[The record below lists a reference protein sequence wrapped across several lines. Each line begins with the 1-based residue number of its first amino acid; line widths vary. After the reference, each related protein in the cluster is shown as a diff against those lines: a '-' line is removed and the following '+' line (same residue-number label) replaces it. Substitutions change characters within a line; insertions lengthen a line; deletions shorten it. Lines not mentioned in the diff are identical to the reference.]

1 MYEIRMQWI
10 LTWNEMK
17 LHMHQY
23 DVCRTNDCRYANV
36 CKSQPLLDSYHKI
49 FPSKLWTLQK
59 ITFST
64 PFHSKV
70 QNAFLTLQTY
80 LCIFAWNSTIWE
92 NIRPLFYYAWWFTG
106 WFYSS
111 WSSVRTTVRIYNIRP
126 KRLRHFCHL
135 NK

>member
-49 FPSKLWTLQK
+49 FLSKLWTLQNYLFNSISQQSSECLFDVTDLLMYFCMK
-59 ITFST
+59 
-64 PFHSKV
+64 FHNMRK
-70 QNAFLTLQTY
+70 
-80 LCIFAWNSTIWE
+80 
-92 NIRPLFYYAWWFTG
+92 
-106 WFYSS
+106 YSS
-111 WSSVRTTVRIYNIRP
+111 VVLLCMVVYRLVLLFLILRQNYGQNLQYSSKKVEALLSS
-126 KRLRHFCHL
+126 K
-135 NK
+135 